1 MVIELEEINFM
12 FGYYYHM
19 STQPYMKNM
28 PSHLYHRPVRMRTY
42 AFPLSGFAANGALLG
57 IFLLAATLFVSF
69 ARAQERDITA
79 VGPNN
84 EDVALSSY
92 NTLHY
97 VSVSEGSDAEGGGG
111 RNQPWSTILHALKQV
126 HTASASGNVAILVAE
141 GTYDHGTIAM
151 REYVDLFGGFD
162 ADGWHRDIDRFR
174 TILDGQDSRRVALGA
189 NHARIDGF
197 VITGGRAFGHG
208 GGILCDNA
216 SPEITNNRII
226 ANATVEPIGFRHDLI
241 HQNGNRGGGIACL
254 FNSVPRIANN
264 IFADNT
270 TEIGDGA
277 GLALYGWVRL
287 EGNPKAVVENN
298 VFTGNTAGAKDF
310 TRTRSSSGGGI
321 SCHHEASPFIRNNV
335 IALNAV
341 HGNSDA
347 GGIYSEYYASPIIE
361 RNWIVGNVADDDGG
375 GYYTMRLGQ
384 PVLSGNVI
392 AGNWTRNGGAGG
404 ARVSKEGRATFIGN
418 LIVRNLSG
426 SGLASVDGRVVLQ
439 NNIIAD
445 NLGGPGFDYRQN
457 HDYFQPSRI
466 QGNVIVRNEKGPIRI
481 DASAGEP
488 PIVTGN
494 VLDGP
499 SSIDG
504 NTSTGQAFA
513 EDGRTFHITSV
524 LADPD
529 HCFTLLEVSASTGEA
544 RALAGRVIRLEDQW
558 SVIRDNE
565 DNVISVWGR
574 LASTGDGD
582 VEILPTYTL
591 K

>member
-1 MVIELEEINFM
+1 
-12 FGYYYHM
+12 M
-19 STQPYMKNM
+19 STQAYIENNPF
-28 PSHLYHRPVRMRTY
+28 HIHRRSVRARKY
-42 AFPLSGFAANGALLG
+42 AFAQSRIAAHGVLLRG
-57 IFLLAATLFVSF
+57 LLLAATLFVSF
-69 ARAQERDITA
+69 TRAQERDITA

-84 EDVALSSY
+84 EAVVLSSY
-92 NTLHY
+92 GAVYY
-97 VSVSEGSDAEGGGG
+97 VSASAGSDSKGDGSREE
-111 RNQPWSTILHALKQV
+111 PWSSILHALKQV
-126 HTASASGNVAILVAE
+126 HTANASGKVAILVAE
-141 GTYDHGTIAM
+141 GAYGHGTIAM

-162 ADGWHRDIDRFR
+162 AVGWSRDIDRFR
-174 TILDGQDSRRVALGA
+174 TILDGRDSWRVALGA

-226 ANATVEPIGFRHDLI
+226 SNATVEPIGFRHDLI
-241 HQNGNRGGGIACL
+241 HQSGNRGGGIACL

-264 IFADNT
+264 IFAGNT

-277 GLALYGWVRL
+277 GLAIYGWVRL

-298 VFTGNTAGAKDF
+298 VFTGNTAGTKDF

-347 GGIYSEYYASPIIE
+347 GGIYSEYYASPVIE
-361 RNWIVGNVADDDGG
+361 GNWIVGNVADDDGG
-375 GYYTMRLGQ
+375 GYYAMRLGQ
-384 PVLSGNVI
+384 PVLSRNVI

-426 SGLASVDGRVVLQ
+426 SGLAAVDGRVVVQ
-439 NNIIAD
+439 KNIIAD

-466 QGNVIVRNEKGPIRI
+466 EGNVIVRNEKGPLRI
-481 DASAGEP
+481 DARAGEP
-488 PIVTGN
+488 PVVTGN
-494 VLDGP
+494 VLDGS

-504 NTSTGQAFA
+504 YSSAGQAFA
-513 EDGRTFHITSV
+513 EDGRTFRITSI
-524 LADPD
+524 LADRD
-529 HCFTLLEVSASTGEA
+529 RCFTLLEVSASTGEA

-565 DNVISVWGR
+565 ANVISVWGR
-574 LASTGDGD
+574 LASNGDGD